1 MLLIKNIFKENCNS
15 QNRGPCYKMLNK
27 VIAELVDEKGLDQ
40 ASLQSV
46 ICEGILAAYSKK
58 YPEAIL
64 RVSVNK
70 KTESILVEV
79 EKLVVATVEDP
90 VMEISL
96 KKAQAVQS
104 GITLGDK
111 VWIAFEE
118 PIGRVE
124 ILKARQ
130 VIAARLKDIEA
141 LSVYEAF
148 KDKEGHI
155 VQGVVHKH
163 EQNGALVMLRDTMAF
178 LPRSLSIPT
187 ETYVIGRPIRALL
200 KTVHQEHRSTGQLI
214 LDRSSGEF
222 LARLLELEIPEIY
235 DKLIEVK
242 AVARRAGYKS
252 KVIVSQNDP
261 NIDPVGTCIG
271 VGGGRIKPILK
282 ELDGEKIDVFSWG
295 NSKEELVA
303 LALRPAEVNRV
314 ELLDDKRARAWVS
327 EDQRAL
333 AIGKLGQNIGLA
345 SELLGLEIE
354 LVSSGHGLEEV
365 GLGSQ
370 DTSGSKF

>member
-1 MLLIKNIFKENCNS
+1 
-15 QNRGPCYKMLNK
+15 MLNK

-46 ICEGILAAYSKK
+46 ICEGILAAFSKK

-70 KTESILVEV
+70 KTESILVEAEKTIVSSV
-79 EKLVVATVEDP
+79 ENPST
-90 VMEISL
+90 EITL
-96 KKAQAVQS
+96 KKAVVLQKGV
-104 GITLGDK
+104 TVGDK
-111 VWIAFEE
+111 IWVQFEE
-118 PIGRVE
+118 PVGRVE

-130 VIAARLKDIEA
+130 VIAAKLKDIEA
-141 LSVYEAF
+141 LSIYDAF
-148 KDKEGHI
+148 KDKQGTI

-163 EQNGALVMLRDTMAF
+163 EQNGTLVTLRDTLAF

-187 ETYVIGRPIRALL
+187 ETYVTGRPIRALL

-214 LDRSSGEF
+214 LDRSSAEF
-222 LARLLELEIPEIY
+222 LARLLELEIPEVY
-235 DKLIEVK
+235 DKLIEIK

-252 KVIVSQNDP
+252 KVIVAQNDP

-282 ELDGEKIDVFSWG
+282 ELDGEKIDIFSWG

-314 ELLDDKRARAWVS
+314 ELVDDNRARAWVS
-327 EDQRAL
+327 DDQRAL

-345 SELLGLEIE
+345 SELLGLDIE
-354 LVSSGHGLEEV
+354 LVSSGQGLEEV
-365 GLGSQ
+365 SLGSN
-370 DTSGSKF
+370 DTSESNF